1 MNFLPK
7 LLPFIQFGFIAK
19 IGFLTLDFFF
29 ALFLVVA
36 VRQVFAMDEIIS
48 GSGNSSLVKF
58 VAIALLLI
66 AISLFL
72 TALVIL

>member
-7 LLPFIQFGFIAK
+7 LLPFIQFSFIAK
-19 IGFLTLDFFF
+19 IGFLALDFFF
-29 ALFLVVA
+29 MLFLIIA
-36 VRQVFAMDEIIS
+36 VRQVFAMDGIIS

-58 VAIALLLI
+58 AVIALLLI
-66 AISLFL
+66 AVSLFL